1 MSQIHSCQAIIVS
14 CIDFRL
20 QKYIEKWTLENIS
33 GGYDKLSIAGAV
45 KDIDYVLKQIEISVR
60 LHHTKEVHL
69 INHEDCGAYGAEGS
83 FEKHQ
88 NDLTKAKK
96 AINDKFPQLQI
107 TLLYL
112 KLDGEFVK
120 I

>member
-1 MSQIHSCQAIIVS
+1 MSFHSCQAIIVS

-20 QKYIEKWTLENIS
+20 QKYIEKWTGENIS

-45 KDIDYVLKQIEISVR
+45 KDMTYVLKQLEISIR
-60 LHHTKEVHL
+60 LHHIKEVYL
-69 INHEDCGAYGAEGS
+69 INHEDCGAYGAQGS

-88 NDLTKAKK
+88 NDLTEAKK
-96 AINDKFPQLQI
+96 AISAKFPDLKI
-107 TLLYL
+107 FLLYL
-112 KLDGEFVK
+112 KLDGEMVK